1 MSGVVDPGTLLR
13 ERVVSGATEPV
24 AKDVVALVHDAAT
37 RMREALAIAA
47 RLLDGGQ
54 LVVMANA
61 VQVIDEVEVLLRADA
76 EVWDAPVEIQQL
88 K

>member
-61 VQVIDEVEVLLRADA
+61 VQVIDEVEVLLRAQS
-76 EVWDAPVEIQQL
+76 ET
-88 K
+88 

>member
-1 MSGVVDPGTLLR
+1 MSGVVDPGTLLK
-13 ERVVSGATEPV
+13 ERVVRGATEPA

-47 RLLDGGQ
+47 RQFGGGQ

-61 VQVIDEVEVLLRADA
+61 VQVIDDVEVLLKA
-76 EVWDAPVEIQQL
+76 ESEG
-88 K
+88 